1 MKKTTQPTTSL
12 AASLAP
18 EDVKIG
24 DFIAPLTRTYE
35 LPSYLWNDAYTTH
48 VVRLQMTAHDAGC
61 PMKVKAVCLPFV
73 HVSLGKKK
81 RQIID
86 VRTTQIARV
95 DERYARQVRRDIAKK
110 RL

>member
-1 MKKTTQPTTSL
+1 MKKTTGPATSL

-35 LPSYLWNDAYTTH
+35 LPSYLWNDAYTNEI
-48 VVRLQMTAHDAGC
+48 VRLQITAHDAGR
-61 PMKVKAVCLPFV
+61 PMKVKAICLPFV
-73 HVSLGKKK
+73 YVSLRKKK

-95 DERYARQVRRDIAKK
+95 DKHYARQVRRGIAKK